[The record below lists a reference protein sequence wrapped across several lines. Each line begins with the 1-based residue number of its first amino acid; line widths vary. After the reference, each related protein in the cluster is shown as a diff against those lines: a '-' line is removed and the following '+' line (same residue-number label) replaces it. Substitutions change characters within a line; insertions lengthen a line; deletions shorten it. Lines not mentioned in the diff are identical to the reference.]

1 MKTEFIFSRKNVPE
15 KEKENIVIKQKADR
29 AEFYFFNKEKYELAL
44 TSKDFISDFYEF
56 LMSRK
61 EVLGSLKIRG
71 QFLDFEKIF
80 SNEVLD
86 YVNNMHYIERKEI
99 IKSLNK
105 LSQKYNGL
113 ELANKLSLFLVNLKK
128 LSKQYKIE
136 GKHTPIQRIIKTLES
151 GRLIREE
158 YLLSPPRNQSCKE
171 SYLGFLRAIRANTLT
186 TAKVTVDGKEKRM
199 FMKSSA
205 GVAENPHISK
215 QDIRHLK
222 DKIRTLNN
230 GHNPLAI
237 DPDTFELY
245 EITTKS
251 GKHYAQKSTPV
262 NDLVPKDKEAVKKL
276 LRTELKG
283 HLDKIYAKRDN
294 VGKILVPGIE
304 RMKKIHKRMSRKRP
318 L

>member
-1 MKTEFIFSRKNVPE
+1 
-15 KEKENIVIKQKADR
+15 
-29 AEFYFFNKEKYELAL
+29 
-44 TSKDFISDFYEF
+44 
-56 LMSRK
+56 
-61 EVLGSLKIRG
+61 
-71 QFLDFEKIF
+71 
-80 SNEVLD
+80 
-86 YVNNMHYIERKEI
+86 
-99 IKSLNK
+99 
-105 LSQKYNGL
+105 
-113 ELANKLSLFLVNLKK
+113 
-128 LSKQYKIE
+128 
-136 GKHTPIQRIIKTLES
+136 
-151 GRLIREE
+151 
-158 YLLSPPRNQSCKE
+158 
-171 SYLGFLRAIRANTLT
+171 
-186 TAKVTVDGKEKRM
+186 
-199 FMKSSA
+199 MKSSA
-205 GVAENPHISK
+205 GVAENPQISK